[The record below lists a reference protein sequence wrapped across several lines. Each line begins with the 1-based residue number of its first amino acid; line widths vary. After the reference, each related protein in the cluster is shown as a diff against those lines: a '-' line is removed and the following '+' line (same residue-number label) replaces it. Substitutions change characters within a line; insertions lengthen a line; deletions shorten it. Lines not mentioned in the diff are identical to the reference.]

1 VEASIVGCVS
11 PQFYWV
17 SQTTPPGVSGS
28 GMQRVSPTPCA
39 RLMYW
44 INRVGISAD
53 ELGVSP
59 VATLPSLSPLLAAIA
74 GGG

>member
-1 VEASIVGCVS
+1 
-11 PQFYWV
+11 
-17 SQTTPPGVSGS
+17 
-28 GMQRVSPTPCA
+28 MQRVSPTPCA